1 MITKTKLE
9 ELTEKYETVD
19 FIKDDPIQFAHRFI
33 NSQDVEI
40 AAFLASLFA
49 YGNRKV
55 FIKKLNE
62 LFKIMENKP
71 LEFVLDFEP
80 NSLRGFNYRFA
91 KDFDIIE
98 VFNILHQL
106 YCSTPHPNPHPSH
119 SLLRSY
125 ADRVTRLVPRRFP
138 LSRREGVARK
148 LNNKGDSGLSALFE
162 HGWGLDNSILTMLQ
176 TVTDYFY
183 SNVQNK
189 VGMGFYH
196 LIPNPK
202 NGGAVKR
209 MNMFL
214 RWMVRKGPVD
224 LGLWDFLPTGELLIP
239 IDVHVARISREM
251 GLLKRNSND
260 FKAVLELTGN
270 LKQFD
275 PNDPVKFDFAMFGL
289 GVNG

>member
-9 ELTEKYETVD
+9 KLAKKYETVD
-19 FIKDDPIQFAHRFI
+19 FIKDDPIQFAHKFI
-33 NSQDVEI
+33 NPQDVEI

-55 FIKKLNE
+55 FIKKLEE
-62 LFKIMENKP
+62 LFQIMDNKP

-80 NSLRGFNYRFA
+80 NLLRGFNYRFA

-98 VFNILHQL
+98 VFNILHKL
-106 YCSTPHPNPHPSH
+106 YKKDGG
-119 SLLRSY
+119 LR
-125 ADRVTRLVPRRFP
+125 
-138 LSRREGVARK
+138 
-148 LNNKGDSGLSALFE
+148 ALFE
-162 HGWGLDNSILTMLQ
+162 HGWGLENSILPMLQ
-176 TVTDYFY
+176 SVSDYFY
-183 SNVQNK
+183 SNVQNE

-202 NGGAVKR
+202 NGGAIKR

-214 RWMVRKGPVD
+214 RWMVRKGQVD
-224 LGLWDFLPTGELLIP
+224 LGLWDFIPTSELLIP

-270 LKQFD
+270 LKQFNL
-275 PNDPVKFDFAMFGL
+275 NDPVKFDFAMFGL
-289 GVNG
+289 GINS

>member
-9 ELTEKYETVD
+9 ELAEKYETVD
-19 FIKDDPIQFAHRFI
+19 FINDDPIQFAHRFI
-33 NSQDVEI
+33 NPQDVEI

-55 FIKKLNE
+55 FIKKLDE

-98 VFNILHQL
+98 IFNILHKL
-106 YCSTPHPNPHPSH
+106 YKEDG
-119 SLLRSY
+119 R
-125 ADRVTRLVPRRFP
+125 
-138 LSRREGVARK
+138 
-148 LNNKGDSGLSALFE
+148 LSALFE
-162 HGWGLDNSILTMLQ
+162 HGWGLDNSIFTMLQ

-260 FKAVLELTGN
+260 FKAVLELTKT

-289 GVNG
+289 GISG

>member
-9 ELTEKYETVD
+9 NLAEKYETAD
-19 FIKDDPIQFAHRFI
+19 FIKDDPIQFPHRF
-33 NSQDVEI
+33 NNPQDIEI

-55 FIKKLNE
+55 FIKKLDE
-62 LFKIMENKP
+62 LFKIMHNAP
-71 LEFVLDFEP
+71 LEFVLNFKP
-80 NSLRGFNYRFA
+80 NSIKDFNYRFA

-98 VFNILHQL
+98 VFNILHKL
-106 YCSTPHPNPHPSH
+106 YKE
-119 SLLRSY
+119 
-125 ADRVTRLVPRRFP
+125 D
-138 LSRREGVARK
+138 G
-148 LNNKGDSGLSALFE
+148 GLKALFQY
-162 HGWGLDNSILTMLQ
+162 GWRLDNSILSMLQ
-176 TVTDYFY
+176 SVTDYFY
-183 SNVQNK
+183 SNVQND

-224 LGLWDFLPTGELLIP
+224 LGAWDFIPTSKLLIP
-239 IDVHVARISREM
+239 IDVHVARVSREM

-260 FKAVLELTGN
+260 FKAVLELTEN
-270 LKQFD
+270 LKRFD
-275 PNDPVKFDFAMFGL
+275 SNDPVKFDFAMFGL
-289 GVNG
+289 GVNDKGA